1 MLWKHPTLLLVDDD
15 EVAVM
20 AFERAIAQQKISI
33 PVLVARDGDEA
44 LEILGDPGRLKAP
57 YVVILDLNMPRMSG
71 HELLEII
78 RSDPDLKGSV
88 VFVLTTSDD
97 PQDIARAY
105 DKNVAGYVVKED
117 AYRSIGTTV
126 ALLNAYIQTVA
137 LPDRNFVKT

>member
-71 HELLEII
+71 HEVLPILK
-78 RSDPDLKGSV
+78 SDPELAAIPVIVMTNSRAEKDV
-88 VFVLTTSDD
+88 VESYTHGANS
-97 PQDIARAY
+97 Y
-105 DKNVAGYVVKED
+105 
-117 AYRSIGTTV
+117 
-126 ALLNAYIQTVA
+126 
-137 LPDRNFVKT
+137 FVKPGDFAQMLMVMQNIGRYWFELVELPAH